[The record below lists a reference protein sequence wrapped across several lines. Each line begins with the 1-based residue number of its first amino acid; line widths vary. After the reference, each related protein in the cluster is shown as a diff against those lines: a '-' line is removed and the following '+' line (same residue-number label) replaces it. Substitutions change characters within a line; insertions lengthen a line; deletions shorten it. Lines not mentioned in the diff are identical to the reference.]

1 MLSKLTTPKSKS
13 ELIKSIQSIPNPK
26 IEVIDVFDR
35 SDKQKLNQHF
45 DKMIVKG
52 HFSVIFLR
60 SEK

>member
-52 HFSVIFLR
+52 HFSVILIK
-60 SEK
+60 E

>member
-13 ELIKSIQSIPNPK
+13 QLLKSIHSIPNPK

-45 DKMIVKG
+45 DKMIVNG
-52 HFSVIFLR
+52 HFSIIFIK
-60 SEK
+60 E

>member
-35 SDKQKLNQHF
+35 SDKQKLNQLF

-52 HFSVIFLR
+52 HFSIIFIK
-60 SEK
+60 E